1 MSTPTQRARNL
12 FVGSP
17 IERLEDFRFLTGR
30 GQYVDD
36 LHSEGMLHAAIL
48 RSSVA
53 HGRIRAID
61 KTAALARPG
70 VHAVITAADI
80 GDVPT
85 IPLRHDPTPAIRRFE
100 QPVIANGK
108 VRYVGEPLA
117 VVIAESAALAEDA
130 LEAVGVDIE
139 PLPAIADRDTA
150 RKESVILFETVGTNL
165 PDTIT
170 AVRGDINTAF
180 KNAPYTRREHFSVQ
194 RHAAVPMEPR
204 GLLAEW
210 DAENER
216 ITVKGVCKVPFTN
229 RRALA
234 EMMRLP
240 EKSVR
245 MVEYDVGG
253 GFGARGEFYPED
265 FLIPFAA
272 RLLRRPIKWTEDR
285 RENLT
290 ALNHARDM
298 ECELEIACE
307 RDGTIIALRCQAFTD
322 IGAYVRTNGATAA
335 RNISQVMS
343 GPYRMPHVRVDVTL
357 VVTNKTPVG
366 TYRGPGRFESDFCR
380 ERLFDMAAADLGI
393 DRLEFRRRNLIREAD
408 MPYPLPTVLVLDIE
422 SECDSGDYQK
432 TLDRCLDEFKWT
444 ERAKQNGKLVDG
456 RYHGIAVG
464 CYLEGGGTG
473 PRENV
478 RLVIEADGTITLYVG
493 SSSVGQ
499 GVETVFA
506 QIAADALEMPMERI
520 NQVLHGSTDYVT
532 QGYGSFSSRSI
543 VMGGNAIVD
552 AAGKLRALIRE
563 AAARRLSCQPADVV
577 IDRGMAVGPGRATIA
592 LGEFAGLTADGT
604 FASNKRTYSYGAHAA
619 YVSVDPK
626 TGHVQLIDYIAVEDV
641 GRIVNPLTL
650 HGQCVGAVVQ
660 GLGGT
665 FLEHFIYDED
675 GQLLTGS
682 FADYL
687 MPTASDFPSIHAIA
701 LEDKPSPL
709 NPLGAKGAGE
719 GGIIPVGGVV
729 GNAVAAALSS
739 LHVQPRDLPLSP
751 PRVWQMIQN
760 AANEKSGLRP
770 NAKSAP

>member
-36 LHSEGMLHAAIL
+36 LHSENMLHAAIL

-61 KTAALARPG
+61 KAAALTRPG

-80 GDVPT
+80 GEVPT

-130 LEAVGVDIE
+130 LEAIAVDIG

-150 RKESVILFETVGTNL
+150 RKESVVLFETIGTNL

-170 AVRGDINTAF
+170 AVRGDAEAAF
-180 KNAPYTRREHFSVQ
+180 KTAPYTRREHFTVQ

-210 DAENER
+210 DAEHER
-216 ITVKGVCKVPFTN
+216 MTVKGVCKVPFTN

-240 EKSVR
+240 EQSVR

-272 RLLRRPIKWTEDR
+272 RLLGRPIKWTEDR
-285 RENLT
+285 RENLS

-298 ECELEIACE
+298 ECDLEIACE

-335 RNISQVMS
+335 RNISQVMA
-343 GPYRMPHVRVDVTL
+343 GPYRIPHVRVDVTL

-393 DRLEFRRRNLIREAD
+393 DRVEFRRRNLIRETD

-422 SECDSGDYQK
+422 TECDSGDYQK
-432 TLDRCLDEFKWT
+432 TLNRCLDEIKWA
-444 ERAKQNGKLVDG
+444 ERSKRNGKLIDG

-478 RLVIEADGTITLYVG
+478 RLVIEADGSISLYVG

-520 NQVLHGSTDYVT
+520 NQVLHGSTDYVK

-563 AAARRLSCQPADVV
+563 TAAQRLNCQPADIV
-577 IDRGMAVGPGRATIA
+577 IDRGMAIGPGRGAIP
-592 LGEFAGLTADGT
+592 LGELGGLSADGT

-619 YVSVDPK
+619 YAAVDAK
-626 TGHVQLIDYIAVEDV
+626 TGHVEVIDYVAVEDV

-660 GLGGT
+660 GLGGA
-665 FLEHFIYDED
+665 FLEHFIYDEN

-687 MPTASDFPSIHAIA
+687 LPTASDFPSIRAIA

-739 LHVQPRDLPLSP
+739 FGVQPRELPLSP
-751 PRVWQMIQN
+751 PRIWQLIQDTAN
-760 AANEKSGLRP
+760 A
-770 NAKSAP
+770 SAR

>member
-1 MSTPTQRARNL
+1 MSAAPPRASNL

-36 LHSEGMLHAAIL
+36 LHTERMLHAVIL

-61 KTAALARPG
+61 TMHARKMPG

-80 GDVPT
+80 GEVPT
-85 IPLRHDPTPAIRRFE
+85 IPLRHDPTPKIRRFE

-108 VRYVGEPLA
+108 VRYVGEPIA
-117 VVIAESAALAEDA
+117 VVIADSTVLAEDA
-130 LEAVGVDIE
+130 LDAITVDIE
-139 PLPAIADRDTA
+139 PLPAVADRDKA
-150 RKESVILFETVGTNL
+150 RKDDVILFEAVGTNL

-170 AVRGDINTAF
+170 AVRGDVDTAF
-180 KNAPYTRREHFSVQ
+180 KSAPYTRREHFRVQ

-204 GLLAEW
+204 GLIAEW
-210 DAENER
+210 DAKSER
-216 ITVKGVCKVPFTN
+216 MTVMGVCKVPFTN

-234 EMMRLP
+234 QMLDLP
-240 EKSVR
+240 EQSVR
-245 MVEYDVGG
+245 MVENDVGG

-272 RLLRRPIKWTEDR
+272 RILRRPIKWTEDR
-285 RENLT
+285 RENLS

-298 ECELEIACE
+298 ECDLEIACE
-307 RDGTIIALRCQAFTD
+307 RDGTILALRCHALTD

-343 GPYRMPHVRVDVTL
+343 GPYRIPHVRVDVTL
-357 VVTNKTPVG
+357 VVTNKTPSG

-380 ERLFDMAAADLGI
+380 ERLFDMVAADLSV
-393 DRLEFRRRNLIREAD
+393 DRVEFRRRNLIREQD
-408 MPYPLPTVLVLDIE
+408 MPYSLPTVLALDIE
-422 SECDSGDYQK
+422 TECDSGDYQK
-432 TLDRCLDEFKWT
+432 TLTRCLDDFKWS
-444 ERAKQNGKLVDG
+444 ERAKLNGKLVNG

-478 RLVIEADGTITLYVG
+478 RLVIEADGSISLYVG

-506 QIAADALEMPMERI
+506 QIAADALEMPIERI
-520 NQVLHGSTDYVT
+520 NQVLHGSTDYVAE
-532 QGYGSFSSRSI
+532 GYGSFSSRSI
-543 VMGGNAIVD
+543 VMGGNAIID
-552 AAGKLRALIRE
+552 AAGKLRSLILKT
-563 AAARRLSCQPADVV
+563 AAQRLGCQPSEVA
-577 IDRGMAVGPGRATIA
+577 IERGKAIGRGGAAIELKEFVG
-592 LGEFAGLTADGT
+592 LSADGT

-619 YVSVDPK
+619 YVAVDSK
-626 TGHVQLIDYIAVEDV
+626 TGHVEVIDYVAVEDV

-650 HGQCVGAVVQ
+650 HGQCIGAVVQ

-665 FLEHFIYDED
+665 FLEHFIYDEN

-687 MPTASDFPSIHAIA
+687 MPTASDFPQIRAVA
-701 LEDKPSPL
+701 LEEKPSPL

-719 GGIIPVGGVV
+719 GGIIPVGGAVA
-729 GNAVAAALSS
+729 NAVAAALASFG
-739 LHVQPRDLPLSP
+739 VQPRELPLSP
-751 PRVWQMIQN
+751 PRVWQLIQD
-760 AANEKSGLRP
+760 AASR
-770 NAKSAP
+770 